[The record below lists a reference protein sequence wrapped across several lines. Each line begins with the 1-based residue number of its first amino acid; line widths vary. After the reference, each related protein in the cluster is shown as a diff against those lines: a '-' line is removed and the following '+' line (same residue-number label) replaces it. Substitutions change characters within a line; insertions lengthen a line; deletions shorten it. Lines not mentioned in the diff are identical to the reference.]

1 LLQWTPTTCS
11 RGGSGLNPETPLCL
25 MLISKTDND
34 RTIPRAPRHGE
45 VHGPFGF
52 IDQHVTGSRAL
63 SRTDMAGP
71 AGSAEFPRPDSP
83 CRGRPHGSLA
93 RPPSLMPRRGR
104 PRPTRATRRMSATC
118 TPRPV
123 PLGSNEPTRP
133 GGLVTLTRS
142 EYVHARAHGAA
153 E

>member
-1 LLQWTPTTCS
+1 
-11 RGGSGLNPETPLCL
+11 

-93 RPPSLMPRRGR
+93 PR
-104 PRPTRATRRMSATC
+104 PRSSTAYKGYKKNVGYVNHISC
-118 TPRPV
+118 RPYRT
-123 PLGSNEPTRP
+123 E
-133 GGLVTLTRS
+133 
-142 EYVHARAHGAA
+142 
-153 E
+153 